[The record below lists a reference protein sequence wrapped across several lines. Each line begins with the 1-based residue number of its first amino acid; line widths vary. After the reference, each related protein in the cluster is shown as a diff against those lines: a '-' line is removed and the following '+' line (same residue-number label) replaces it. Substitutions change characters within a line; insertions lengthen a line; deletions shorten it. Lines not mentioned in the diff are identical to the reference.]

1 MSEAIQPD
9 YVEPNMQHI
18 RNRYLQHYFEE
29 VGDFKQAYYYQME
42 NQRIDDLLIPT
53 IWIKKLMA
61 FLNTIQE
68 GDGLDKDAFE
78 SMKHMFLATFP
89 HISRH
94 LTEKEKK
101 RVISLFRFEDY
112 GL

>member
-42 NQRIDDLLIPT
+42 ISVLMILHVMSVLKCVQLKLI
-53 IWIKKLMA
+53 
-61 FLNTIQE
+61 
-68 GDGLDKDAFE
+68 
-78 SMKHMFLATFP
+78 
-89 HISRH
+89 
-94 LTEKEKK
+94 
-101 RVISLFRFEDY
+101 
-112 GL
+112 

>member
-42 NQRIDDLLIPT
+42 NQRIEDSTRNERIKMRTAEIDL
-53 IWIKKLMA
+53 
-61 FLNTIQE
+61 
-68 GDGLDKDAFE
+68 KDALPVDVCLHLYFGARCFCLHVQQE
-78 SMKHMFLATFP
+78 TAFP
-89 HISRH
+89 AAN
-94 LTEKEKK
+94 EKSEYDCH
-101 RVISLFRFEDY
+101 FAY
-112 GL
+112 GEYP